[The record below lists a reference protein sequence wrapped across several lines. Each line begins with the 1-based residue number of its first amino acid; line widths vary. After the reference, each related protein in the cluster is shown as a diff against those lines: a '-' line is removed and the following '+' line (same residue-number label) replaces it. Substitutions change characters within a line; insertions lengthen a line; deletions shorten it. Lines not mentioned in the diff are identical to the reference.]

1 MKFHIDNFLIVVFF
15 HYIADHQGRTQL
27 VKKKK
32 ETLLEIRISFL
43 EYATG
48 IVGVKPSCKRYCLNL
63 VSFFYCVFV

>member
-27 VKKKK
+27 VKKK